1 MAKPTITLLRAV
13 LVAVLALCLWK
24 SAEAKAAAGYL
35 TVPPG
40 APRAVQAKAPNVCVA
55 GRIVDPSGSHTTF
68 GVTLGGDPKYAVLS
82 WSTGPDHLGAGPTRR
97 ARRTD

>member
-1 MAKPTITLLRAV
+1 MAKPTIMLLRAV
-13 LVAVLALCLWK
+13 LVTVLALCLWNA
-24 SAEAKAAAGYL
+24 AEAKAAAGYL

-68 GVTLGGDPKYAVLS
+68 GVTLGGDPNMQY
-82 WSTGPDHLGAGPTRR
+82 
-97 ARRTD
+97 